1 MFREAADEET
11 LNQGLDLGL
20 AKVQEVPGHI
30 EGKPVHVIGAAE
42 PARFLLLLHH
52 ATGTVSQVVRRAEP
66 GQAGPVDEDHRVLL
80 ADSAAGR
87 RWRIF
92 CEEFDILTCLSQT
105 AVTTANVTAVLT
117 GARAVSD
124 DTLIRNSPTPP

>member
-30 EGKPVHVIGAAE
+30 EGKPVHVIVAAE

-66 GQAGPVDEDHRVLL
+66 GQAGPDDEDHRVLL

-87 RWRIF
+87 RSRSF
-92 CEEFDILTCLSQT
+92 SGDFDILIRLSAT
-105 AVTTANVTAVLT
+105 AVAT
-117 GARAVSD
+117 
-124 DTLIRNSPTPP
+124 